1 MVPTALYFKSP
12 GITSQFL
19 LGQTYYLEFNRQL
32 DGLFRMEV
40 SIVLLNLL
48 QAVSPCKDLVRFTT
62 HLGIYLFRRIFF
74 PLLGDQPIAAA
85 HVTENLHAGF
95 ELFQVRSGE
104 GIKPLHRNGL
114 TPSGSREAVG
124 IEVQQTVDLCRSDK
138 GQEIRRNAEKLK
150 VKFMKAWE
158 EDGTARQEIR
168 KFLHTYA

>member
-62 HLGIYLFRRIFF
+62 HLGI
-74 PLLGDQPIAAA
+74 
-85 HVTENLHAGF
+85 
-95 ELFQVRSGE
+95 
-104 GIKPLHRNGL
+104 
-114 TPSGSREAVG
+114 
-124 IEVQQTVDLCRSDK
+124 
-138 GQEIRRNAEKLK
+138 
-150 VKFMKAWE
+150 
-158 EDGTARQEIR
+158 
-168 KFLHTYA
+168 